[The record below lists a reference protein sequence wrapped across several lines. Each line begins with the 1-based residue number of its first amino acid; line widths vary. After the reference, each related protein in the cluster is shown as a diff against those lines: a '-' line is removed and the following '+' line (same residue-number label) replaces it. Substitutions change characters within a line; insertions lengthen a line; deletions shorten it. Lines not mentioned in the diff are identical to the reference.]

1 MRVVVDTNI
10 AFSAILN
17 TNSKIGKILLHPKS
31 KINFYST
38 NNLKLELEKHKVK
51 LKKLSGYSEQD
62 FHNIFTLVLS
72 KIRFI
77 NTRRPFKWGVKII
90 GIKPIKN
97 KSMMSLL
104 KKNDV
109 KQKQKNFE
117 KNFISTFF
125 QKKKRYHC

>member
-38 NNLKLELEKHKVK
+38 NNLELEKHKVK

-77 NTRRPFKWGVKII
+77 NTRRPFKNG
-90 GIKPIKN
+90 
-97 KSMMSLL
+97 
-104 KKNDV
+104 
-109 KQKQKNFE
+109 
-117 KNFISTFF
+117 
-125 QKKKRYHC
+125 R